1 MKNYNVYKKRDGQD
15 YKLVG
20 EIYASNFD
28 AAKKK
33 FASNMTDCNHS
44 LSNDIIQLSKEEDGV
59 DVSGWYDLSGSVL
72 VDMENPHDKDDT
84 ITDYKNSEM
93 ELVCSNYD
101 INEGFDYWSEDV
113 YTWELRKD

>member
-1 MKNYNVYKKRDGQD
+1 MNYYNIYKKRDGQLF
-15 YKLVG
+15 KLVG
-20 EIYASNFD
+20 EIYASNFSE
-28 AAKKK
+28 AKKK

-59 DVSGWYDLSGSVL
+59 DVSGWYDLSGSIL
-72 VDMENPHDKDDT
+72 AETENPHDKDDT
-84 ITDYKNSEM
+84 ITDYKNSDM
-93 ELVCSNYD
+93 ELVCSNDD